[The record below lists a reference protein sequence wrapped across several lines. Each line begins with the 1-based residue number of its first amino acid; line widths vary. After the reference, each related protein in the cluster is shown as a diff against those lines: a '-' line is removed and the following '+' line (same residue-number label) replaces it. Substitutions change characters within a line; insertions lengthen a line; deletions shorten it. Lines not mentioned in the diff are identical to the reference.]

1 MPGATKIRGQ
11 VVWDTVT
18 VLNSAR
24 RFCLRDPHARPKLR
38 VSISEVG
45 GPSTFSELLH
55 RVDGARNLSVWSGP
69 ALATDAQP
77 IIVGDG
83 IALAIVATEE
93 GSYGLAHPTFKIL
106 SRALLPNPRP
116 ENPGI
121 VQNQP
126 HMQVAGQ
133 DWLAVIAEASV
144 EGGQEFFAR
153 TGIHAPLGLMSF
165 GFAPGTPGALVL
177 PRIAWVALGDT
188 TWKIET
194 AIEADGEDFHAIED
208 SGGQRDTAHED
219 SGGAPNWY
227 LDPGTMSR
235 SAWKHAVTMV
245 VDELRGG
252 RAQKAVMARDITAR
266 SDHPIN
272 LVAVLQELATAY
284 PTTWTFSV
292 AGLTGASPEMLASVR
307 GGQLKSRVLAGTC
320 PPGEGAA
327 LWESAKDREEHAL
340 AVQSVVDSLA
350 GLSRDLNAPRQPF
363 LLDLPNVT
371 HLATDVT
378 ADFTAIEVGHAPV
391 CEAVRALHPTAAVC
405 GTPTQDAFELLSK
418 HELTDRGRYSGPVGW
433 IDGAGEGACAI
444 ALRCGQV
451 LPDEHSIRV
460 FAGGGIMPESIP
472 EVELAETGAK
482 ILPVLQAIGLEN

>member
-1 MPGATKIRGQ
+1 MNCAQ
-11 VVWDTVT
+11 
-18 VLNSAR
+18 
-24 RFCLRDPHARPKLR
+24 RFDLRDPHARPKLR
-38 VSISEVG
+38 VSISEVD
-45 GPSTFSELLH
+45 GPSTFLELLN
-55 RVDGARNLSVWSGP
+55 RLEGASNLSVWSGP
-69 ALATDAQP
+69 ALAADIQP
-77 IIVGDG
+77 TIAGVG
-83 IALAIVATEE
+83 IALAVVATEK
-93 GSYGLAHPTFKIL
+93 GSYGLAHPTFKEL
-106 SRALLPNPRP
+106 SRALLPNPQP
-116 ENPGI
+116 ENPGT

-126 HMQVAGQ
+126 HMQAAGK
-133 DWLAVIAEASV
+133 DWLVLVADVNVS
-144 EGGQEFFAR
+144 GGEEFFAR
-153 TGIHAPLGLMSF
+153 TGLRAPLGLMSF
-165 GFAPGTPGALVL
+165 GFAPGTPGALIL
-177 PRIAWVALGDT
+177 PRVAWVAMGDA
-188 TWKIET
+188 TWRIET
-194 AIEADGEDFHAIED
+194 VVEAGGRQLESGPAAADRSEAVPDGTD
-208 SGGQRDTAHED
+208 GQ
-219 SGGAPNWY
+219 PNWY

-235 SAWKHAVTMV
+235 SAWKHAVAMV
-245 VDELRGG
+245 VDELRAG

-272 LVAVLQELATAY
+272 LVAVLQELAGAY
-284 PTTWTFSV
+284 PTTWTFSI

-320 PPGEGAA
+320 PPGEGTS

-340 AVQSVVDSLA
+340 AVKSVVDALA
-350 GLSRDLNAPRQPF
+350 PLSSDLDAPEEPF

-371 HLATDVT
+371 HLATDVSANLT
-378 ADFTAIEVGHAPV
+378 EIGAGLAPV

-405 GTPTQDAFELLSK
+405 GAPTQDAFELLSK

-482 ILPVLQAIGLEN
+482 MLPVLQAIGLEN